1 MERRFLGVKPGRQ
14 GADAPDVR
22 RRRDEAALHRLVLAV
37 ALTGA
42 AASGSVAFW
51 FRGWADGPVL
61 MHASRTTVALIAIV
75 ITTLAERISVTLRH
89 GDEEEALT
97 FYEAAVVAD
106 ALVLPPGQALAVAL
120 GGLGL
125 ACLLKRR
132 GVLKSLFNLGAHAT
146 GAALL
151 VGAVAL
157 VAGSG
162 SGITT
167 ETVLAVLT
175 GTLAF
180 AAVNLVLLA
189 AVLRA
194 TIGVPIGETLREG
207 WRLSA
212 IIAIGTCGIGAVA
225 VAMLDA
231 TPALVPFTLM
241 PAAALAYAYR
251 AAAQEAEERERS
263 TRLLELSQVL
273 AGRLVAS
280 DLLTGFLTLL
290 RETFRVE
297 TARVILEGD
306 DMHSGTVVL
315 ADASGVSF
323 SELSAGDAAL
333 LARTSDTA
341 ELLDDELPSGW
352 GRTMLAPLDAEGSRL
367 GVLALVCPPASTPV
381 LAGRDLAVLTA
392 LVSALGVALRG
403 AEHLADLTEGTDK
416 LQTVV
421 QHSSDGILVVDASR
435 RVQVWNPA
443 MVALTGVGAELALG
457 RPLNDLVQAQDQHGE
472 PVDPCESGWGLLSPA
487 APRAAVELQLVRS
500 DGEQRWVRMSHAAVF
515 EADAILQDVVLVY
528 DITRERQVERMKADF
543 IATVSH
549 ELRTP
554 VTPIKG
560 YVDLLRRRGE
570 DFTPEKR
577 REFLDTV
584 ADRVNHLARLVE
596 DLLLASQVASPASAV
611 RKGHGDLAV
620 LARRA
625 VEDFAGSA
633 SRLHV
638 ELPDTPVPIAC
649 DPTRV
654 VQVIGNLVSNA
665 LKYSADDAPVFV
677 CMTMTPAGAGDESR
691 GTATVEVRDCGR
703 GIPADQLDRVFDKFH
718 RVEDPL
724 RMTTSGTG
732 LGLYIARQLTAA
744 MAGTLTLTSTLGS
757 GSTFCFSM
765 PITPADAATADEPD
779 RAGFGPFAGLGPGL
793 PRPRRRA
800 GQAQPEPALPAGAA
814 QD

>member
-1 MERRFLGVKPGRQ
+1 MRRSR
-14 GADAPDVR
+14 DAGN
-22 RRRDEAALHRLVLAV
+22 LHRLVLIS
-37 ALTGA
+37 ALLGA
-42 AASGSVAFW
+42 LASGSVASI
-51 FRGWADGPVL
+51 FRDRAEGPVIVHL
-61 MHASRTTVALIAIV
+61 PLATLTLIALV
-75 ITTLAERISVTLRH
+75 LTALAERLSVTLRH
-89 GDEEEALT
+89 GDEQEALT

-106 ALVLPPGQALAVAL
+106 ALVLPPGLALVVAL
-120 GGLGL
+120 GGLAV

-132 GVLKSLFNLGAHAT
+132 GLLKSVFNLGAHAT

-151 VGAVAL
+151 VGTVSL
-157 VAGSG
+157 VATPG
-162 SGITT
+162 SGIDTKA
-167 ETVLAVLT
+167 VLAVLT

-194 TIGVPIGETLREG
+194 SIGVGIGETVREG

-212 IIAIGTCGIGAVA
+212 VIAVGTCGIGAVA
-225 VAMLDA
+225 VALMNK

-251 AAAQEAEERERS
+251 AAAQETQERERS
-263 TRLLELSQVL
+263 ARLLALSQVL
-273 AGRLVAS
+273 AGRLVAD
-280 DLLTGFLTLL
+280 DLLSGFLGLL
-290 RETFRVE
+290 RETFRVA

-306 DMHSGTVVL
+306 ELHSGTVVL
-315 ADASGVSF
+315 ADEAGVSLG
-323 SELSAGDAAL
+323 ELSAVDAAL

-341 ELLDDELPSGW
+341 ELLDDGLPDGW

-367 GVLALVCPPASTPV
+367 GVLALVCPPGATPV
-381 LAGRDLAVLTA
+381 LVGRDLAVLTP

-403 AEHLADLTEGTDK
+403 AEHLAHLTEGTGK

-421 QHSSDGILVVDASR
+421 QHSSDGILVVDADR

-457 RPLNDLVQAQDQHGE
+457 HILGDLLQARDEHGVT
-472 PVDPCESGWGLLSPA
+472 VDPCDAGWALLRPG
-487 APRAAVELQLVRS
+487 APRATMELQLVRS
-500 DGEQRWVRMSHAAVF
+500 DGEERWVRTSHAAVF
-515 EADAILQDVVLVY
+515 EAGTIVQDVVLVY

-570 DFTPEKR
+570 EFTPEKR

-596 DLLLASQVASPASAV
+596 DLLLASQVASPATAV
-611 RKGHGDLAV
+611 RKGHGDMAL

-625 VEDFAGSA
+625 VDDFAGSA
-633 SRLHV
+633 ARMHI
-638 ELPDTPVPIAC
+638 ELPETPVPIAC

-665 LKYSADDAPVFV
+665 LKYSPDDAPVFV
-677 CMTMTPAGAGDESR
+677 RMTVSGDAGDAGS
-691 GTATVEVRDCGR
+691 TVTIEVRDRGR
-703 GIPADQLDRVFDKFH
+703 GIPADQLDRVFEKFH

-732 LGLYIARQLTAA
+732 LGLYIARQLTEA
-744 MAGTLTLTSTLGS
+744 MSGTLALSSTLGV
-757 GSTFCFSM
+757 GSTFCFTM
-765 PITPADAATADEPD
+765 PVTPSGAETGDDGDD
-779 RAGFGPFAGLGPGL
+779 RTGFGPFAGLGPGL
-793 PRPRRRA
+793 PRPRRR
-800 GQAQPEPALPAGAA
+800 GGRPVLPGIQPSGAA